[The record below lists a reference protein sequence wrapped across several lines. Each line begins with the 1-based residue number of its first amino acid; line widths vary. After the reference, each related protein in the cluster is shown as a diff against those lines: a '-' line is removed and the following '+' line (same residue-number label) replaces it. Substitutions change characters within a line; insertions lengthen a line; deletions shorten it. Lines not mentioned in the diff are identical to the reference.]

1 MAKKQ
6 AVPKMAQIGKKHMKK
21 YAIRGDCCP
30 IRSMRHVAPKNFRWP
45 STAWR
50 TTCFTP
56 MPGTSSRPLQLSLAP
71 SWARW
76 ALNRVRAFAGDE
88 ACGEPEEGNH
98 ELGSSEPTR
107 RDHSGVSL
115 CFNGWDRYRSYS
127 TKDTKGSLRFLDPVL
142 YSTCT
147 ISMSFSLECEKAHV
161 YGCSTPVILLNNI
174 EQVME
179 FPWEA
184 ILRCTEPGAGPP
196 NAQADGECCFLA
208 WHPVIC
214 HPGM

>member
-1 MAKKQ
+1 MQSVGIAALFGACATLLRKTSGGP
-6 AVPKMAQIGKKHMKK
+6 ARLDAQ
-21 YAIRGDCCP
+21 P
-30 IRSMRHVAPKNFRWP
+30 
-45 STAWR
+45 AWHR
-50 TTCFTP
+50 CLGHP
-56 MPGTSSRPLQLSLAP
+56 QGRCNCWVLAP
-71 SWARW
+71 SWAL
-76 ALNRVRAFAGDE
+76 LNRSIRVRAFAGDE

-147 ISMSFSLECEKAHV
+147 ISTSFSLECEKAHV
-161 YGCSTPVILLNNI
+161 FAGVTVFNTCDTV
-174 EQVME
+174 EQHWFQVME
-179 FPWEA
+179 FPLGSHS
-184 ILRCTEPGAGPP
+184 LRCTEPGAGPP

-208 WHPVIC
+208 LWRPVII
-214 HPGM
+214 PM

>member
-1 MAKKQ
+1 VENLKKEIMNLAVQ
-6 AVPKMAQIGKKHMKK
+6 NRQDVIIPECRFASMDEIVTVHIVPKI
-21 YAIRGDCCP
+21 
-30 IRSMRHVAPKNFRWP
+30 PKD
-45 STAWR
+45 
-50 TTCFTP
+50 
-56 MPGTSSRPLQLSLAP
+56 L
-71 SWARW
+71 
-76 ALNRVRAFAGDE
+76 
-88 ACGEPEEGNH
+88 
-98 ELGSSEPTR
+98 
-107 RDHSGVSL
+107 
-115 CFNGWDRYRSYS
+115 
-127 TKDTKGSLRFLDPVL
+127 LDPVL

-208 WHPVIC
+208 LWHPVII
-214 HPGM
+214 PM